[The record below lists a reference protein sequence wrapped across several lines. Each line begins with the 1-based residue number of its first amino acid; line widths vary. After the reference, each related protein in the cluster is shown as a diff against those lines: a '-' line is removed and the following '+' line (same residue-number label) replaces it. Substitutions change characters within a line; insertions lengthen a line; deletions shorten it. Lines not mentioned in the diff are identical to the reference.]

1 MQATQITNLT
11 ASTIELLLTND
22 VPFKVNRAKFED
34 YITEGKGYY
43 EYTLDHYEPISGH
56 RETTHIVSLSEYWAA
71 IGQAQIDHIN
81 DYMQQEPSILVE
93 LAMLDILEYVKMD
106 MQETE
111 SSLLL
116 LKSKISYY
124 GHCYFNA
131 AVAYKPEPATNM
143 QQLAANLLGFG
154 TDLNNSK

>member
-11 ASTIELLLTND
+11 EDSIELLLTGD
-22 VPFKVNRAKFED
+22 IPFTIRRKAFED

-43 EYTLDHYEPISGH
+43 EYTMDHYEPVTGH
-56 RETTHIVSLSEYWAA
+56 RETVRIIEMSEYWEA

-93 LAMLDILEYVKMD
+93 LAMLDILDYVQHD
-106 MQETE
+106 MREDE
-111 SSLLL
+111 ASLLL
-116 LKSKISYY
+116 LKSKVLHY

-131 AVAYKPEPATNM
+131 AVSYKPEPI
-143 QQLAANLLGFG
+143 AANLLGFG
-154 TDLNNSK
+154 TDLNQSLRRAW

>member
-1 MQATQITNLT
+1 MQAKQITNLT
-11 ASTIELLLTND
+11 ATEIHVLLDRD
-22 VPFKVNRAKFED
+22 VPYAINRAKFED

-71 IGQAQIDHIN
+71 IGQAQIDHIS

-93 LAMLDILEYVKMD
+93 LAMLDILDYVKMD
-106 MQETE
+106 MREDE
-111 SSLLL
+111 ASLLL
-116 LKSKISYY
+116 LKSKVLHY

-131 AVAYKPEPATNM
+131 AVAYKGDIVGVTPIN
-143 QQLAANLLGFG
+143 
-154 TDLNNSK
+154 